1 MVGGN
6 INWYNHY
13 GEQYGGSLKKKG
25 KIEQPFDP
33 VLPIL
38 GTYPEKT
45 IIQKFTCTPIFTG
58 ELFTTAK
65 TWKQHKC
72 SWMEEWIKKI
82 WYRYTVEYY
91 SVLKRNEIM
100 HLQ

>member
-1 MVGGN
+1 MVDWN

-13 GEQYGGSLKKKG
+13 GEQYGGSLKKKR
-25 KIEQPFDP
+25 KIEQPFDA
-33 VLPIL
+33 VLQIL

-45 IIQKFTCTPIFTG
+45 IIQKVMCTPVFTG
-58 ELFTTAK
+58 ALFTAYK
-65 TWKQHKC
+65 TWKQHIL
-72 SWMEEWIKKI
+72 SQMEEWIKKM
-82 WYRYTVEYY
+82 WYQYIVEYY